1 MGLSGSDISAVTKGG
16 PPMPAEP
23 WIRPPTVPDN
33 VINPFPTSPL
43 KRQPD
48 ASNPTVNNR
57 TTEMINFMIVGSV
70 STKINV
76 PIGTAITRPHSIGIS
91 VFKLESRM
99 LAGTR
104 YIIVGISIITK
115 IPIAN
120 TGGKTMLNDGTITK
134 AAPKPRNPRRK
145 PPTAITKMQKIIS
158 KISKPKSISRL
169 TCYV

>member
-1 MGLSGSDISAVTKGG
+1 
-16 PPMPAEP
+16 
-23 WIRPPTVPDN
+23 
-33 VINPFPTSPL
+33 
-43 KRQPD
+43 
-48 ASNPTVNNR
+48 
-57 TTEMINFMIVGSV
+57 
-70 STKINV
+70 
-76 PIGTAITRPHSIGIS
+76 
-91 VFKLESRM
+91 M

-120 TGGKTMLNDGTITK
+120 TGGKTMLNDGTIIK